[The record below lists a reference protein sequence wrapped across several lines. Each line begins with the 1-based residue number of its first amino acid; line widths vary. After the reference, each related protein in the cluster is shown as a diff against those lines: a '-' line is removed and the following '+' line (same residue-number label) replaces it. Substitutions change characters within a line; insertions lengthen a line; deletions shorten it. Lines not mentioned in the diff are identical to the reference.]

1 MKVFKKPTE
10 DAEFEC
16 VQRLSL
22 ADEEFSK
29 LLKSGKSIRA
39 QTSEISDTAENKDK
53 PKVNSKPKQNKKKPK
68 SNCKRAR
75 KSQFSSNANNFKH
88 GSN

>member
-1 MKVFKKPTE
+1 MTKGVFLKNFKKETE
-10 DAEFEC
+10 DAECEC

-22 ADEEFSK
+22 SNEEFSK

-53 PKVNSKPKQNKKKPK
+53 PQSK
-68 SNCKRAR
+68 CKRAR
-75 KSQFSSNANNFKH
+75 KSQFSSNTNDFKH
-88 GSN
+88 DSN